1 MEEKKK
7 LQIGIFS
14 GSFNPIHVGHLMLA
28 NYVREF
34 TYLDEVWFVVSP
46 QNPLKKNSSLLDD
59 DIRLKMVEMALR
71 YYHVFNVSDVEFHM
85 ARPSFTIDMLDKLSF
100 ENPENEFTL
109 IIGYD
114 NWVNF
119 PKWKEFQ
126 RLQDEYKIMVYPRL
140 LDKGVMRKPQQPNVT
155 LVDAPI
161 IEISSTFIREGL
173 KTGKNMRAFVPH
185 EVYEFILENRLY
197 Q

>member
-1 MEEKKK
+1 MKS
-7 LQIGIFS
+7 QIGIFS
-14 GSFNPIHVGHLMLA
+14 GSFNPIHVGHLILA

-71 YYHVFNVSDVEFHM
+71 PYHVFNVSDVEFHM
-85 ARPSFTIDMLDKLSF
+85 PRPSFTIDMLDKLSS
-100 ENPENEFTL
+100 EYPDKEFTL

-114 NWVNF
+114 NWMNF
-119 PKWKEFQ
+119 PKWKEYE
-126 RLQDEYKIMVYPRL
+126 RLQKQYKIIVYPRL
-140 LDKGVMRKPQQPNVT
+140 LDKKSMQKPHHSNVT
-155 LVDAPI
+155 LIDAPI
-161 IEISSTFIREGL
+161 VEISSTFIRERL
-173 KTGKNMRAFVPH
+173 KAGKNMRAFVPH
-185 EVYEFILENRLY
+185 EVYDYILENRIY